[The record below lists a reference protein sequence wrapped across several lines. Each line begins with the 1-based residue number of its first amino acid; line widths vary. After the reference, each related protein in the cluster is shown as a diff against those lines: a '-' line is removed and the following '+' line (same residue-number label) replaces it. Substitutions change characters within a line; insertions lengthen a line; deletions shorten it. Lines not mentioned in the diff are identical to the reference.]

1 MTNNFTIT
9 DKAKK
14 KIENLLKK
22 ENINKF
28 FRIEVK
34 GGGCSGYKYH
44 FSTDNKINE
53 DDIIFENIL
62 IDKSSFVFVEGS
74 MLDFSEKLIE
84 NTFKIINP
92 KATSSCGCGNSFSV

>member
-14 KIENLLKK
+14 KIENLLEK
-22 ENINKF
+22 ESINKF

-53 DDIIFENIL
+53 DDIIYENVL

-92 KATSSCGCGNSFSV
+92 KATSSCGCGSSFAI

>member
-14 KIENLLKK
+14 KIENLLEK
-22 ENINKF
+22 ESVNKF

-53 DDIIFENIL
+53 DDIIYENVL

-92 KATSSCGCGNSFSV
+92 KATSSCGCGSSFSV

>member
-34 GGGCSGYKYH
+34 GGGCSGYQYH

-53 DDIIFENIL
+53 DDIIFENVL

-92 KATSSCGCGNSFSV
+92 KATSSCGCGSSFSV

>member
-14 KIENLLKK
+14 KIENLLEK
-22 ENINKF
+22 ESINKF

-53 DDIIFENIL
+53 DDIIYENVL
-62 IDKSSFVFVEGS
+62 IDKSSFVFLEGS

-92 KATSSCGCGNSFSV
+92 KATSSCGCGSSFSV

>member
-9 DKAKK
+9 DNAKK
-14 KIENLLKK
+14 KIENLLVNEKS
-22 ENINKF
+22 NKF

-44 FSTDNKINE
+44 FLMDSKKNH
-53 DDIIFENIL
+53 DDIIINNVL
-62 IDKSSFVFVEGS
+62 IDKSSFYFIQGS
-74 MLDFSEKLIE
+74 TLDYSEKLIE

>member
-14 KIENLLKK
+14 KIENLLEK
-22 ENINKF
+22 ESINKF

-34 GGGCSGYKYH
+34 GGGCAGYKYH

-53 DDIIFENIL
+53 DDIIYENVL

-92 KATSSCGCGNSFSV
+92 KATSSCGCGSSFSV

>member
-9 DKAKK
+9 DNAKK
-14 KIENLLKK
+14 KIENLLES

-44 FSTDNKINE
+44 FLMDSKKNE
-53 DDIIFENIL
+53 DDIIFNNVL
-62 IDKSSFVFVEGS
+62 IDKSSFSFIEGS
-74 MLDFSEKLIE
+74 TLDFSEKLIE

-92 KATSSCGCGNSFSV
+92 KATSSCGCGSSFSV

>member
-14 KIENLLKK
+14 KIENLLEK

-53 DDIIFENIL
+53 DDIIYENVL

-92 KATSSCGCGNSFSV
+92 KATASCGCGSSFSV

>member
-14 KIENLLKK
+14 KIENLLEK
-22 ENINKF
+22 ESINKF

-53 DDIIFENIL
+53 DDIIYENVL

-92 KATSSCGCGNSFSV
+92 KATSSCGCGSSFSV

>member
-9 DKAKK
+9 DNAKK
-14 KIENLLKK
+14 KIENLLES

-44 FSTDNKINE
+44 FLMDSKKNH
-53 DDIIFENIL
+53 DDIIFNNVL
-62 IDKSSFVFVEGS
+62 IDKSSFSFIEGS
-74 MLDFSEKLIE
+74 TLDFSEKLIE

-92 KATSSCGCGNSFSV
+92 KATSSCGCGSSFSV

>member
-9 DKAKK
+9 DNAKK
-14 KIENLLKK
+14 KIENLLES

-44 FSTDNKINE
+44 FLMDSKKNQ
-53 DDIIFENIL
+53 DDIIFNNVL
-62 IDKSSFVFVEGS
+62 IDKSSFSFIEGS
-74 MLDFSEKLIE
+74 TLDFSEKLIE

-92 KATSSCGCGNSFSV
+92 KATSSCGCGSSFSV

>member
-53 DDIIFENIL
+53 DDIIFENVL

-84 NTFKIINP
+84 NTFKIKIGR
-92 KATSSCGCGNSFSV
+92 AHV

>member
-14 KIENLLKK
+14 KIENLLEK
-22 ENINKF
+22 ESINKF

-53 DDIIFENIL
+53 DDIIYENVL
-62 IDKSSFVFVEGS
+62 IDKSSFVFLEGS
-74 MLDFSEKLIE
+74 ILDFSEKLIE
-84 NTFKIINP
+84 NTFKITNP
-92 KATSSCGCGNSFSV
+92 KATSSCGCGSSFSV

>member
-22 ENINKF
+22 EKINKF

-53 DDIIFENIL
+53 DDIIFENVL

-92 KATSSCGCGNSFSV
+92 KATSSCGCGSSFSV

>member
-22 ENINKF
+22 ENNNKF

-53 DDIIFENIL
+53 DDIIFENVL

-92 KATSSCGCGNSFSV
+92 KATSSCGCGSSFSV

>member
-14 KIENLLKK
+14 KIENLLEK
-22 ENINKF
+22 ESINKF

-53 DDIIFENIL
+53 DDIIYENVL
-62 IDKSSFVFVEGS
+62 IDKSSFVFVKGS

-92 KATSSCGCGNSFSV
+92 KATSSCGCGSSFSV

>member
-9 DKAKK
+9 DNAKK
-14 KIENLLKK
+14 KIENLLES

-44 FSTDNKINE
+44 FLMDSKKNQ
-53 DDIIFENIL
+53 DDIILNNVL
-62 IDKSSFVFVEGS
+62 IDKSSFSFIEGS
-74 MLDFSEKLIE
+74 TLDFSEKLIE

-92 KATSSCGCGNSFSV
+92 KATSSCGCGSSFSV

>member
-14 KIENLLKK
+14 KIENLLEK

-53 DDIIFENIL
+53 DDIIYENVL

-92 KATSSCGCGNSFSV
+92 KATSSCGCGSSFSV

>member
-14 KIENLLKK
+14 KIENLLEK

-34 GGGCSGYKYH
+34 GGGCSGYKYNYT
-44 FSTDNKINE
+44 TDMKVNE
-53 DDIIFENIL
+53 DDLVFE
-62 IDKSSFVFVEGS
+62 
-74 MLDFSEKLIE
+74 
-84 NTFKIINP
+84 
-92 KATSSCGCGNSFSV
+92 

>member
-14 KIENLLKK
+14 KIENLLEK
-22 ENINKF
+22 ESINKF

-53 DDIIFENIL
+53 DDIIYENVL

-92 KATSSCGCGNSFSV
+92 KATASCGCGSSFSV

>member
-14 KIENLLKK
+14 KIKNLLEK
-22 ENINKF
+22 ESINKF

-53 DDIIFENIL
+53 DDIIYENVL

-92 KATSSCGCGNSFSV
+92 KATSSCGCGSSFSV

>member
-1 MTNNFTIT
+1 MTYNFTIT

-14 KIENLLKK
+14 KIENLLEK
-22 ENINKF
+22 ESINKF

-53 DDIIFENIL
+53 DDIIYENVL

-92 KATSSCGCGNSFSV
+92 KATSSCGCGSSFSV

>member
-1 MTNNFTIT
+1 MTNYFTIT

-14 KIENLLKK
+14 KIENLLEK
-22 ENINKF
+22 ESINKF

-53 DDIIFENIL
+53 DDIIYENVL

-92 KATSSCGCGNSFSV
+92 KATSSCGCGSSFSV

>member
-9 DKAKK
+9 DNAKK
-14 KIENLLKK
+14 KIENLLES

-44 FSTDNKINE
+44 FLMDSKKNN
-53 DDIIFENIL
+53 DDIIINNVL
-62 IDKSSFVFVEGS
+62 IDKSSFSFIQGS
-74 MLDFSEKLIE
+74 TLDFSEKLIE

-92 KATSSCGCGNSFSV
+92 KATSSCGCGSSFSV

>member
-14 KIENLLKK
+14 KIENLLEK

-44 FSTDNKINE
+44 FSTDNKKNE
-53 DDIIFENIL
+53 DDIILENVL
-62 IDKSSFVFVEGS
+62 IDKSSFAFIEGS

-84 NTFKIINP
+84 NTFKITNP
-92 KATSSCGCGNSFSV
+92 KATSSCGCGSSFSV

>member
-14 KIENLLKK
+14 KIENLLEK
-22 ENINKF
+22 ESINKF

-53 DDIIFENIL
+53 DDISYENVL

-92 KATSSCGCGNSFSV
+92 KATSSCGCGSSFSV

>member
-14 KIENLLKK
+14 KIENLLEK
-22 ENINKF
+22 ESINKF

-53 DDIIFENIL
+53 DDIIYENVL
-62 IDKSSFVFVEGS
+62 IDKSSLVFVEGS

-92 KATSSCGCGNSFSV
+92 KATSSCGCGSSFSV

>member
-14 KIENLLKK
+14 KIENLLEK
-22 ENINKF
+22 ESINKF

-34 GGGCSGYKYH
+34 GGGCSRYKYH

-53 DDIIFENIL
+53 DDIIYENVL

-92 KATSSCGCGNSFSV
+92 KATSSCGCGSSFSV

>member
-92 KATSSCGCGNSFSV
+92 KATSSCGCGSSFSV

>member
-14 KIENLLKK
+14 KIENLLEK
-22 ENINKF
+22 ESINKF

-53 DDIIFENIL
+53 DDIIYENVL
-62 IDKSSFVFVEGS
+62 IDRSSFVFVEGS

-92 KATSSCGCGNSFSV
+92 KATSSCGCGSSFSV

>member
-1 MTNNFTIT
+1 MTYNFTIT

-14 KIENLLKK
+14 KIENLLEK
-22 ENINKF
+22 ESINKF
-28 FRIEVK
+28 LRIEVK

-53 DDIIFENIL
+53 DDIICENVL

-92 KATSSCGCGNSFSV
+92 KATSSCGCGSSFSV

>member
-92 KATSSCGCGNSFSV
+92 KATASCGCGSSFSV

>member
-14 KIENLLKK
+14 KIENLLEK
-22 ENINKF
+22 ESINKF

-53 DDIIFENIL
+53 DDIICENVL

-74 MLDFSEKLIE
+74 ILDFSEKLIE
-84 NTFKIINP
+84 NTFKITNP
-92 KATSSCGCGNSFSV
+92 KATSSCGCGSSFSV

>member
-9 DKAKK
+9 DNAKK
-14 KIENLLKK
+14 KIENLLES

-44 FSTDNKINE
+44 FLVDSKKNQ
-53 DDIIFENIL
+53 DDIIFNNVL
-62 IDKSSFVFVEGS
+62 IDKSSFSFIKGS
-74 MLDFSEKLIE
+74 TLDFSEKLIE

-92 KATSSCGCGNSFSV
+92 KATSSCGCGSSFSV

>member
-14 KIENLLKK
+14 KIENLLEK
-22 ENINKF
+22 ESINKF

-53 DDIIFENIL
+53 DDIIYENVL

-74 MLDFSEKLIE
+74 TLDFSEKLIE

-92 KATSSCGCGNSFSV
+92 KATSSCGCGSSFSV

>member
-1 MTNNFTIT
+1 MAYNFTIT

-14 KIENLLKK
+14 KIENLLEK
-22 ENINKF
+22 ESINKF

-53 DDIIFENIL
+53 DDIICENVL

-92 KATSSCGCGNSFSV
+92 KATSSCGCGSSFSV

>member
-14 KIENLLKK
+14 KIGNLLEK

-34 GGGCSGYKYH
+34 GGGCSGYKYN
-44 FSTDNKINE
+44 FITDMKVNE
-53 DDIIFENIL
+53 DDLVFENVL
-62 IDKSSFVFVEGS
+62 IDKSSFALIEGS
-74 MLDFSEKLIE
+74 ILDFSEKLIE

-92 KATSSCGCGNSFSV
+92 KATSSCGCGSSFAI